1 MAVTSLRGMAGVRV
15 RRAMAALGRPAGFFG
30 VRLMVSAAA
39 TIVLVIA
46 IIGAGRPA
54 RPQARGYAFPP
65 GV

>member
-1 MAVTSLRGMAGVRV
+1 
-15 RRAMAALGRPAGFFG
+15 MAALGRPAGFG